1 MTKQEALKCVPI
13 MMILA
18 IYRERARRKEAAFR
32 RYWKGRKISDFT
44 KQECEMLREAC
55 NFTPEEQIV
64 FDLRAGSA
72 MIVATSRR
80 AAMSERTVNRKVASI
95 KRKIFRVVRQ

>member
-32 RYWKGRKISDFT
+32 RYWKGRKICDFT
-44 KQECEMLREAC
+44 KQECEMLRAAC

-72 MIVATSRR
+72 MIVATAPSIRSVDFSLSGLMLP
-80 AAMSERTVNRKVASI
+80 AGSVRT
-95 KRKIFRVVRQ
+95 